1 MSDLQIA
8 LAVFGVVVIGGVYAY
23 NLWQERKLRQRLERA
38 FEGQRDDVLL
48 SKPAA
53 MPVSSSVA
61 DAAPRIEPRLGEGA
75 SPAGAATVKHA
86 AASSLPVTDDGADS
100 LIEFAADIESDG
112 PVAESALHELQSQ
125 IATFGKPAR
134 VLGWDDASG
143 AWLSLGREAHGVF
156 NRLQVAIQLA
166 NRSGP
171 VHAPQLNGFC
181 DAVHSWAERHAVT
194 AEIPDV
200 AAGLKAAQ
208 ELDALCG
215 DMDVAIGLNVVA
227 QPGDAFSGDHVAA
240 AATDAGF
247 SLESNGVFQWRDA
260 EGKTLFT
267 MENQDTEPFVA
278 DRLEAMQ
285 TSGLTLLLDVP
296 KVVDAGAALA
306 EMARVGGL
314 LAHALGGFLVDDNR
328 VALQAAGVERIKA
341 QLQEI
346 HGTMAARD
354 IPAGGQRAQ
363 RLFA

>member
-8 LAVFGVVVIGGVYAY
+8 LAVLGVVVIGGVYAY

-53 MPVSSSVA
+53 APASSVA

-86 AASSLPVTDDGADS
+86 AASSLPVTADGADS
-100 LIEFAADIESDG
+100 LIEFAAGIDASS

-134 VLGWDDASG
+134 VLGWDESSG
-143 AWLSLGREAHGVF
+143 AWLSLGREAHGGF
-156 NRLQVAIQLA
+156 SRLQVAIQLA

-181 DAVHSWAERHAVT
+181 DAVHSWAERHGAN

-227 QPGDAFSGDHVAA
+227 QPGDAFSGDQVAA

-267 MENQDTEPFVA
+267 MENHENEPFAA

-296 KVVDAGAALA
+296 KVADAGAALD

-314 LAHALGGFLVDDNR
+314 LANALGGFLVDDNR
-328 VALQAAGVERIKA
+328 VALQATGVERIKT
-341 QLQEI
+341 QLREI
-346 HGTMAARD
+346 HDAMAARD

>member
-23 NLWQERKLRQRLERA
+23 NLWQERKLRQRLERT

-53 MPVSSSVA
+53 MPVPSVA
-61 DAAPRIEPRLGEGA
+61 GAAPRIEPRLCEGA
-75 SPAGAATVKHA
+75 SPAGAATAKHA
-86 AASSLPVTDDGADS
+86 AASSLPVTADGADS
-100 LIEFAADIESDG
+100 LIEFVVNIDSDG
-112 PVAESALHELQSQ
+112 TVAESALHELQSQ
-125 IATFGKPAR
+125 TATFGKPAR

-143 AWLSLGREAHGVF
+143 AWLSLGREAHGGF
-156 NRLQVAIQLA
+156 KRLQVAIQLA

-181 DAVHSWAERHAVT
+181 DAVHSWAERHAAT

-227 QPGDAFSGDHVAA
+227 QPGDAFSGDQVAA

-267 MENQDTEPFVA
+267 MENHDNEPFVA

-296 KVVDAGAALA
+296 KVADAGVALD

>member
-8 LAVFGVVVIGGVYAY
+8 LAVLGVVVIGGVYAY

-53 MPVSSSVA
+53 APASSVA

-75 SPAGAATVKHA
+75 SPAGAATVKHVA
-86 AASSLPVTDDGADS
+86 ATSLPVTADGADS
-100 LIEFAADIESDG
+100 LIDFAAGIEASG

-134 VLGWDDASG
+134 VLGWDESSA
-143 AWLSLGREAHGVF
+143 AWQSLGREAHGGF
-156 NRLQVAIQLA
+156 SRLQVAIQLA

-181 DAVHSWAERHAVT
+181 DAVHSWAERHGAN

-227 QPGDAFSGDHVAA
+227 QPGDAFSGDQVAA

-267 MENQDTEPFVA
+267 MENHETEPFAA

-296 KVVDAGAALA
+296 KVADAGAALD

-314 LAHALGGFLVDDNR
+314 LANALGGFLVDDNR
-328 VALQAAGVERIKA
+328 VALQAAGVERIKT
-341 QLQEI
+341 QLREI
-346 HGTMAARD
+346 HDAMAARD

>member
-8 LAVFGVVVIGGVYAY
+8 LAVLGVVVIGGVYAY

-53 MPVSSSVA
+53 APASSVA

-86 AASSLPVTDDGADS
+86 AASSLPVTADGADS
-100 LIEFAADIESDG
+100 LIEFAAGIEAGG

-134 VLGWDDASG
+134 VLGWDESSG
-143 AWLSLGREAHGVF
+143 AWLSLGREAHGGF
-156 NRLQVAIQLA
+156 SRLQVAIQLA

-181 DAVHSWAERHAVT
+181 DAVHSWAERHGAN

-208 ELDALCG
+208 ELDVLCG

-227 QPGDAFSGDHVAA
+227 QPGDAFSGDQVAA

-267 MENQDTEPFVA
+267 MENHETEPFAA

-296 KVVDAGAALA
+296 KVADAGAALD

-314 LAHALGGFLVDDNR
+314 LANALGGFLVDDNR
-328 VALQAAGVERIKA
+328 VALQATGVERIKT
-341 QLQEI
+341 QLREI
-346 HGTMAARD
+346 HDAMAARD

>member
-8 LAVFGVVVIGGVYAY
+8 LAVLGVVVIGGVYAY

-48 SKPAA
+48 KPAA
-53 MPVSSSVA
+53 TASV
-61 DAAPRIEPRLGEGA
+61 DAIPRIEPRLGEGGA
-75 SPAGAATVKHA
+75 PAGAATAKHA
-86 AASSLPVTDDGADS
+86 TTSSMTVTADGADS
-100 LIEFAADIESDG
+100 LIEFAANIDSAKAV
-112 PVAESALHELQSQ
+112 PQSALHELQSL

-134 VLGWDDASG
+134 VLGWDDGTG
-143 AWLSLGREAHGVF
+143 AWQSLGREAHGGF
-156 NRLQVAIQLA
+156 SRLQAAIQLA

-181 DAVHSWAERHAVT
+181 DAVHGWAGRHGVT
-194 AEIPDV
+194 ATIPDA

-227 QPGDAFSGDHVAA
+227 QPGDAFSGDQVAG

-247 SLESNGVFQWRDA
+247 SLESDGIFHWRDA
-260 EGKTLFT
+260 GGKTLFT
-267 MENQDTEPFVA
+267 MENHETEPFAA
-278 DRLEAMQ
+278 DRLETMQ

-296 KVVDAGAALA
+296 KVADAGAALD

-314 LAHALGGFLVDDNR
+314 LANELGGFLVDDNR
-328 VALQAAGVERIKA
+328 VALQAAGVERIKT
-341 QLQEI
+341 QLREI
-346 HGTMAARD
+346 HDAMAARD
-354 IPAGGQRAQ
+354 IPAGGSRAQ